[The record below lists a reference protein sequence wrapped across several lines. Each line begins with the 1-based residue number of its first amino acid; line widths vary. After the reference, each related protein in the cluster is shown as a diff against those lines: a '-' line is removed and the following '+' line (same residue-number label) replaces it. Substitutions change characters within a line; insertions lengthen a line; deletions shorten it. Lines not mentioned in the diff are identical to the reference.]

1 MTESIGM
8 HERRRVF
15 VLAVDIPDD
24 EEVIDAWDVGDELPA
39 EWKTQIVDARAYP
52 EDAKRLLAGED
63 L

>member
-1 MTESIGM
+1 MTKTIGM

-24 EEVIDAWDVGDELPA
+24 GEVIDAWDVGDELPA
-39 EWKTQIVDARAYP
+39 EWKPQIVDARAYP

>member
-1 MTESIGM
+1 MAKTIGM

-39 EWKTQIVDARAYP
+39 EWKPQIVDALAYP

>member
-1 MTESIGM
+1 MESTGL

-24 EEVIDAWDVGDELPA
+24 GEVIDAWDVGDELPA
-39 EWKTQIVDARAYP
+39 EWKPQIVDALAHP
-52 EDAKRLLAGED
+52 EGAKRLLAGED

>member
-1 MTESIGM
+1 MESTGL

-24 EEVIDAWDVGDELPA
+24 GEVIDAWDVGDELPA
-39 EWKTQIVDARAYP
+39 EWKPQIVDALAYP
-52 EDAKRLLAGED
+52 EGAKRLLAGED

>member
-1 MTESIGM
+1 MTKTIGM

-15 VLAVDIPDD
+15 VLAVDMPDD
-24 EEVIDAWDVGDELPA
+24 EEAIDAWDVGDELPA
-39 EWKTQIVDARAYP
+39 EWKPQIVDALAYP

>member
-1 MTESIGM
+1 MESTGL

-24 EEVIDAWDVGDELPA
+24 GEVIDAWDVGDELPA
-39 EWKTQIVDARAYP
+39 EWKPQIVDALTYP
-52 EDAKRLLAGED
+52 EGAKRLLAGED

>member
-1 MTESIGM
+1 MTESAGM

-24 EEVIDAWDVGDELPA
+24 GKVIDAWVVGDELPA
-39 EWKTQIVDARAYP
+39 EWKPQVVDARAYP

>member
-1 MTESIGM
+1 MESTGM

-15 VLAVDIPDD
+15 VLAVDVPDD
-24 EEVIDAWDVGDELPA
+24 GEIIDAWAVGDELPA
-39 EWKTQIVDARAYP
+39 EWKPQIVDARAYP

>member
-1 MTESIGM
+1 MTKTIGM

-24 EEVIDAWDVGDELPA
+24 GEIIDAWAVADELPV
-39 EWKTQIVDARAYP
+39 EWEPQVVNARMHP
-52 EDAKRLLAGED
+52 EDAKRLLEGKD